1 MGPKINI
8 NSDEWVDMIFENKN
22 QEYGAYDLRKNS
34 SGRLLKSFAIA
45 VTIFVL
51 AICTPAFL
59 KYITPKK
66 KIADESV
73 RELSMIKLD
82 KPKKDVVIPRAVTA
96 PPPTVTQM
104 RSSIKFV
111 PPVIKPDDEV
121 SENEEF
127 ATQKEIMSSKSAI
140 GVVTYKG
147 SEDINAP
154 IPKSMDEAE
163 ATSNQITEDAQEA
176 FIVVEQMPEFPG
188 GTDELQKY
196 LNNNIRYPVV
206 ALENGIQGRVI
217 CEFVI
222 NSDGKVT
229 NAKVVRGVD
238 VALDAEALRVI
249 NNMPLWKPGKQR
261 GKAVK
266 VRYTLPVNFKL
277 QN

>member
-238 VALDAEALRVI
+238 AALDAEALRVI